1 MSPTGRL
8 PTGPALQN
16 LPLRTPEAV
25 RLREAFRLKYPGIL
39 DPWLNQIKPIDM
51 VLHCSKCGMQHIDR
65 RDTPEDGADWNDPG
79 IAWTN
84 PPHRSHLCA
93 GCGHIWRPAD
103 VPTNGVQAVKT
114 AGKNDSPLEKS

>member
-1 MSPTGRL
+1 MSPTGRRRTN
-8 PTGPALQN
+8 PVLQN
-16 LPLRTPEAV
+16 LPLHTPDAE
-25 RLREAFRLKYPGIL
+25 RLRKIFRDQHEGLMSF
-39 DPWLNQIKPIDM
+39 WLMKTLDM
-51 VLHCSKCGMQHIDR
+51 VLHCPKCGMQHIDR
-65 RDTPEDGADWNDPG
+65 RDTPEDGADWNDPE